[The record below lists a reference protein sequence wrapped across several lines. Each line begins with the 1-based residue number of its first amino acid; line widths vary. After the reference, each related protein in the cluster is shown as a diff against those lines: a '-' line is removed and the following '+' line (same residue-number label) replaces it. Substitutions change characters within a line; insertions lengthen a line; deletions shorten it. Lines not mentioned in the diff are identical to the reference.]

1 MMLKKLFDSLNI
13 VSAFKVMGSTSE
25 KKAVL
30 RSLAATQLLVQIS
43 TIPVALTIPTVKDF
57 FETDLITASW
67 TVIIRLLI
75 LSSTVL
81 LFARL
86 GQKHGY
92 APIFIGG
99 AILITVASGLA
110 AVSPDIY
117 FLILFNGF
125 IGLGAAMITAT
136 ANPILTATFAPN
148 ERGKAYS
155 IPIIAARV
163 GTLMGMIAFGPLLEF
178 SSWRFVFLTGLP
190 IGLWCLW
197 NVRGLVK
204 FDYLKP
210 DKSKTVSINYFAAFL
225 FSSMIIALVVSLN
238 ASGWFRNASSGI
250 NTLWSDLSSG
260 VDLASMNLQ
269 IPIILCFIG
278 LTICFIIF
286 QRNDETPFFRFSYFK
301 EKPGFS
307 MAVFSDFVFH
317 MSMMSTVVLIP
328 ILVQEGRGYGPLV
341 ASWVLVPGQSL
352 GLFIPILA
360 GFIFDKNDPPWLR
373 PGSLLLIVIG
383 IGSLAIF
390 SNMVPVW
397 GIALLLMIAFL
408 GTHAFQAASNANV
421 MNNLEEDSA
430 FASGTLEMDR
440 QLGHTIGSTISAT
453 VMALALPAASV
464 LEKLRLESLAEYQ
477 NIYRDGFS
485 TATSIVI
492 FTMLSGAIV
501 AGIQSGLFKSL
512 RAGTLRKLP

>member
-1 MMLKKLFDSLNI
+1 MMLRKLFDSLNI
-13 VSAFKVMGSTSE
+13 VAAFKALGSTTE

-30 RSLAATQLLVQIS
+30 RSLAASQLLVQIS

-57 FETDLITASW
+57 YETDLITASW

-81 LFARL
+81 LFAKL

-92 APIFIGG
+92 APIFIIGG
-99 AILITVASGLA
+99 ILITVASGLA
-110 AVSPDIY
+110 AISPDIY
-117 FLILFNGF
+117 FLIIWNGF

-155 IPIIAARV
+155 IPIIAARA
-163 GTLMGMIAFGPLLEF
+163 GTLLGMMAFGPLLEW
-178 SSWRFVFLTGLP
+178 SSWRLVFFTGFP

-197 NVRGLVK
+197 NVRGLIK

-210 DKSKTVSINYFAAFL
+210 DKSKTVSINYFTAFF
-225 FSSMIIALVVSLN
+225 FSAMIIALVISLN
-238 ASGWFRNASSGI
+238 ASGWFRNTTSGI

-260 VDLASMNLQ
+260 VNLTSMNLQ
-269 IPIILCFIG
+269 LPIILCFVG
-278 LTICFIIF
+278 LTVCFLIL
-286 QRNDETPFFRFSYFK
+286 QRNDQAPFFRFSYFK
-301 EKPGFS
+301 ERPGFS

-352 GLFIPILA
+352 GLIVPILA

-408 GTHAFQAASNANV
+408 GTHAFNSPSNANV
-421 MNNLEEDSA
+421 MNNLEEDAA

-453 VMALALPAASV
+453 VMALALPAASI
-464 LEKLRLESLAEYQ
+464 LETLRIESLAEYQ

-512 RAGTLRKLP
+512 RAGTLKKLP